1 MKPLQHIKELLDEM
15 HRIQWHGHCRKN
27 AAAWAAV
34 SDIEIAIHELRKS
47 FEQNINQPP
56 RRLSG
61 ASEMSTSYG
70 NNSRNS
76 AGLSGDIC
84 PRQQEDDYR

>member
-61 ASEMSTSYG
+61 ASERSTKWKEQLKKLGRTIRRYL
-70 NNSRNS
+70 S
-76 AGLSGDIC
+76 AATGG
-84 PRQQEDDYR
+84 